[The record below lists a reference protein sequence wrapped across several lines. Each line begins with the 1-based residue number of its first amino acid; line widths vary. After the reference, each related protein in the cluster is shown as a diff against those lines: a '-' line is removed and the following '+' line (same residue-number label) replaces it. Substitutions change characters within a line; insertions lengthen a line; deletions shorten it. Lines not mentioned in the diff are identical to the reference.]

1 MALATSQLAAR
12 IRVPA
17 SFVLAAVYLVFSRPT
32 PGSLAV
38 GIAVALAGILL
49 RAASAGHLAK
59 NESLAVSGPYAHT
72 RNPLY
77 LGSALAGAGFAIAGG
92 RWWFFLPLILFF
104 AAVYW
109 PVMRNEAA
117 HLSRLF
123 GEPYIAYTH
132 AVPLFWPRWQAWCPP
147 GTPPQ
152 SFQWKR
158 YRNNREY
165 EALLAFCVIGTAL
178 WGKMLWMR

>member
-1 MALATSQLAAR
+1 MSLTASQLAAR

-32 PGSLAV
+32 PSRLAV
-38 GIAVALAGILL
+38 GVAVALAGILL
-49 RAASAGHLAK
+49 RAASAGRLAK
-59 NESLAVSGPYAHT
+59 NQSLAVSGPYAHT

-77 LGSALAGAGFAIAGG
+77 LGSALAGTGFAIAGG
-92 RWWFFLPLILFF
+92 RWWFFLLLGLFF

-109 PVMRNEAA
+109 PVMRNETA

-123 GEPYIAYTH
+123 GEAFVAYTH
-132 AVPLFWPRWQAWCPP
+132 AVPLFWPRFQAWRPL

-152 SFQWKR
+152 PFQWER
-158 YRNNREY
+158 YWKNREY
-165 EALLAFCVIGTAL
+165 EALLAFAVIVAAL

>member
-1 MALATSQLAAR
+1 MSPTASQLAAR

-17 SFVLAAVYLVFSRPT
+17 SFVLAAVYFAFSRPT
-32 PGSLAV
+32 PGWLAV
-38 GIAVALAGILL
+38 GTVVALAGILL

-59 NESLAVSGPYAHT
+59 NQSLAVSGPYAHT

-77 LGSALAGAGFAIAGG
+77 LGSALAGTGFAIAGG
-92 RWWFFLPLILFF
+92 RWWFFLLLLLFF

-109 PVMRNEAA
+109 PVMRNETA

-123 GEPYIAYTH
+123 GEAYVGYAR
-132 AVPLFWPRWQAWCPP
+132 AVPLFWPRFTAWRQAGAQPHP
-147 GTPPQ
+147 
-152 SFQWKR
+152 FQWER
-158 YRNNREY
+158 YRKNREY
-165 EALLAFCVIGTAL
+165 EALLAFCVIVAAL